1 MASCCAVQTP
11 PGSSRIDI
19 ECNSSSCCDFS
30 PSNTLQRSMP
40 AVMDGHF
47 TSHQWT
53 TFCEEIDEAL
63 TPVNKAA
70 RCLRIFN
77 LIALA
82 AFLGCFL
89 SVFAAIGGVMTGGA
103 SSNTGFPN
111 AVFAAFIA
119 AFSINLVGS
128 CVTISYSNSRRQEA
142 IAEMNRV
149 CEETSRLHPGLSF
162 HSRKDTQLHGSGR
175 RLRARM
181 YYYIEVSVATSTN
194 NSSSVPVA
202 LATYTPETFA
212 IAGSQTKTPAQ
223 RMEELETMRQF
234 LSQEEYD
241 RKKAEIVASV

>member
-70 RCLRIFN
+70 RCSRIFN
-77 LIALA
+77 WIAIA

-89 SVFAAIGGVMTGGA
+89 STFAVIGGVMTG
-103 SSNTGFPN
+103 
-111 AVFAAFIA
+111 AAFIA
-119 AFSINLVGS
+119 AFAINIVGS
-128 CVTISYSNSRRQEA
+128 LTTKSYTNSRRQEA

-149 CEETSRLHPGLSF
+149 CEDTSRLHPGLSF
-162 HSRKDTQLHGSGR
+162 HPRKDTQLHGSGR

-181 YYYIEVSVATSTN
+181 YYYIEVSVATSTS
-194 NSSSVPVA
+194 NSSSPPVA